1 MSRKI
6 NVQKKVD
13 EFKVYIKK
21 NPRADFIYTE
31 MREIGQYCGLDD
43 KEKPLD
49 LWRLVST
56 CLEYG
61 FLKGMNHQKRQEARK
76 QRLNREVLKRKKNEK

>member
-6 NVQKKVD
+6 NVQKKID
-13 EFKVYIKK
+13 EFRAYIKK
-21 NPRADFIYTE
+21 NPRADYIYIE
-31 MREIGQYCGLDD
+31 MREISRYCGLDD

-49 LWRLVST
+49 LWRVMST

-76 QRLNREVLKRKKNEK
+76 QRCNREVLKRKKNEK